1 MAEDGSAPAYV
12 TALGE
17 TDSENDACHHCCAAD
32 RGHAVINRNW

>member
-1 MAEDGSAPAYV
+1 VNS
-12 TALGE
+12 E